1 MHMNTYS
8 EATTSQP
15 MPPTMDE
22 DLENNTEDC
31 NNAMT
36 PMVRKK
42 SELVV
47 VTNNDSRFQM
57 LRNFMTNLQE
67 VIFGTKLVV
76 LFPAV
81 PLAVVAN
88 FYSFGRKQADVNSL
102 LLLLGLLCHLLPL
115 LFKYALG
122 GGNHS
127 IATSTLQLSRASSI
141 VMLLAY
147 VAYIFFQLK
156 THRKLFDAQE
166 VDEEEEKA
174 VIGFWSAFTWL
185 VGMTLVISLLSE
197 YVVGTIEVSIYA

>member
-88 FYSFGRKQADVNSL
+88 FYSFGRVSTIHANCVVI
-102 LLLLGLLCHLLPL
+102 
-115 LFKYALG
+115 YY
-122 GGNHS
+122 S
-127 IATSTLQLSRASSI
+127 IC
-141 VMLLAY
+141 
-147 VAYIFFQLK
+147 
-156 THRKLFDAQE
+156 THA
-166 VDEEEEKA
+166 
-174 VIGFWSAFTWL
+174 IG
-185 VGMTLVISLLSE
+185 
-197 YVVGTIEVSIYA
+197 Y